1 MASEIEKLQLEEAE
15 AMEALAAEGAELL
28 KQSEALEQRRLSIQA
43 KFESER
49 ESLRSSTS
57 AEAPPPPKT
66 SLWEREEALK
76 HEAEAERAARIAKLD
91 AQRAAELEEA
101 KARDAARAQAEID
114 REREEEARRAAQRA
128 EKARE
133 AEERAAANSAA
144 RERSESQM
152 SEDQARLSAERA
164 RQEEK
169 KAAKNAPAQMPETAD
184 FAYKFAEGM
193 EKTIKTFRQRGGGGD
208 TLVLRIEH
216 ERDMIEFDEQLK
228 KASLD
233 DIQELLDET
242 EPRYILHIHE
252 VGHRDGRKTFPIAFI
267 LFLPSH
273 VPVHKKVLYT
283 RPVSDLCT
291 KFAVNKHITLE
302 DPEDL
307 DVEWLE
313 KQLQVK
319 K

>member
-1 MASEIEKLQLEEAE
+1 
-15 AMEALAAEGAELL
+15 
-28 KQSEALEQRRLSIQA
+28 
-43 KFESER
+43 
-49 ESLRSSTS
+49 
-57 AEAPPPPKT
+57 
-66 SLWEREEALK
+66 
-76 HEAEAERAARIAKLD
+76 
-91 AQRAAELEEA
+91 
-101 KARDAARAQAEID
+101 
-114 REREEEARRAAQRA
+114 
-128 EKARE
+128 
-133 AEERAAANSAA
+133 
-144 RERSESQM
+144 M

-169 KAAKNAPAQMPETAD
+169 KAAKNAPVQMPETAD

-252 VGHRDGRKTFPIAFI
+252 VDHRDGRKTFPIAFI

-283 RPVSDLCT
+283 RPVSDLCA